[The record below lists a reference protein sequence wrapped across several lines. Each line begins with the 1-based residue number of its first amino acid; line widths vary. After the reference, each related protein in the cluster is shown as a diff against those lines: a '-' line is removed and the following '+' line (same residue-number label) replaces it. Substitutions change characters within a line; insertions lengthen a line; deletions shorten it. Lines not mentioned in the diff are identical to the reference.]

1 MRRGSRPNSG
11 QADARQA
18 ESVRLSRKRRASV
31 RSDAPQAEAGAAEA
45 AGALED
51 QESDELLLEE
61 DESDDEP
68 EDAVEGAALPALLVE
83 RESVA

>member
-1 MRRGSRPNSG
+1 MMPR
-11 QADARQA
+11 AETTWDA
-18 ESVRLSRKRRASV
+18 SST
-31 RSDAPQAEAGAAEA
+31 EAGAAEA

-51 QESDELLLEE
+51 PESDELLLEE

-68 EDAVEGAALPALLVE
+68 EDAVEVAALPALLVE